1 MTSLSA
7 AKRTCI
13 PRYQW
18 RSRTPVLRG
27 FCLLAGS
34 VAACAG
40 VAAGAT
46 SVPDQQRF
54 QLTGAGVLQLD
65 APMQQSGNVQLRARL
80 VPNSSALAASPP
92 AQEGGVFALKASLA
106 AASMVC
112 YNDTIFRDDFDAD
125 GF

>member
-7 AKRTCI
+7 ARRTCI

-18 RSRTPVLRG
+18 RLRKLVLRG

-34 VAACAG
+34 VAACAC
-40 VAAGAT
+40 VAVGAT
-46 SVPDQQRF
+46 SVSDQQRF
-54 QLTGAGVLQLD
+54 QLTGSGVLQLD
-65 APMQQSGNVQLRARL
+65 APLQKSGNVQLRGRL
-80 VPNSSALAASPP
+80 VPDDATFAASPP

-106 AASMVC
+106 AASMIC